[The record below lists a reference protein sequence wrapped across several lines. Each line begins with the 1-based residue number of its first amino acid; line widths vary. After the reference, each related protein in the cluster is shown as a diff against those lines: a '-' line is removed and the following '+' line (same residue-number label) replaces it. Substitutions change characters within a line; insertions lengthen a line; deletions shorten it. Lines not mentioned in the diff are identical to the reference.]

1 MRYSICLAFIMRSS
15 TSSFLF
21 AVRFA
26 GGKQTRVS
34 EERVWRN
41 WERMGIKRTFKDIW
55 GIHFFRVALFSYG
68 DLVRDLDKV
77 DAGGEICDAA

>member
-1 MRYSICLAFIMRSS
+1 MRYSICLAFIIRSS

-21 AVRFA
+21 AVR
-26 GGKQTRVS
+26 GNHRVS
-34 EERVWRN
+34 EKERGTAC
-41 WERMGIKRTFKDIW
+41 GINRTFKDVW

-77 DAGGEICDAA
+77 DTGGEIRDAA